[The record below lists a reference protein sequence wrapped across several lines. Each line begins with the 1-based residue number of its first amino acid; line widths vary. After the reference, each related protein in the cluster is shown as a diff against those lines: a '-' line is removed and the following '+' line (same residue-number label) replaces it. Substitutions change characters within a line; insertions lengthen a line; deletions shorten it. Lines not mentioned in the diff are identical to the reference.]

1 MMKKV
6 DLANAGLLMLI
17 PLTMIGFSASIHA
30 HNSDISTT
38 KAAEVN
44 KIGETIDTEYSGNT
58 ELNQGKMRPLY
69 FQASRV
75 FSVKYRTVNF
85 KTVLD
90 EDYKEEKLYRYVPGA
105 KKTIGPIAG
114 KRLRPIPARKCM
126 LIKKPKHT
134 TAMMMVNGKVKTFT
148 GFAYQQRRPPIV
160 TGSMKMQLM
169 IKMRLMANKICRRP
183 HFFMRYGK
191 L

>member
-105 KKTIGPIAG
+105 KKNNRTYSWKKIKAHTG
-114 KRLRPIPARKCM
+114 KKVYVD
-126 LIKKPKHT
+126 KKAKAYYRDDDGERESEDFYRIRVSAKK
-134 TAMMMVNGKVKTFT
+134 TAN
-148 GFAYQQRRPPIV
+148 
-160 TGSMKMQLM
+160 
-169 IKMRLMANKICRRP
+169 
-183 HFFMRYGK
+183 RYWINEDAIDD
-191 L
+191 